1 MTATLVAARN
11 KTRNDEIPSPA
22 AADNKVDP
30 RPNGTLGRMT
40 DEQIDAFG
48 QELDRLREEIL
59 AKIGQEDA
67 DYIRRIVKV
76 QRGAEVAG
84 RSLFYLGFIP
94 PVWALATGL
103 LGLAKVLDN
112 MEIGHN
118 VIHGQYDFMGDE
130 ALNSRVFEWDNV
142 TPAKHWKH
150 SHNYLHHTFTNINGK
165 DRDVGYAILRVSP
178 EQRWEPASI
187 LNPAMGLLLASLFQ
201 WFVAAHDLETEK
213 LRNRTWKLDDY
224 REKLREVGQKA
235 GRQSLKDFVLF
246 PLATGPLFLST
257 LAGNVG
263 ANFIRDVWSA
273 AIIFCGHFPD
283 DVELFDFT
291 ESEKESRGRWYL
303 RQTVGSANIR
313 GGKIFHILSGNL
325 SHQIEH
331 HLFPDLPAYRYA
343 EIAPQVQEIC
353 QRYDVPYRSGRFSQ
367 QLFSVG
373 KRLCKMALPG
383 GGK

>member
-1 MTATLVAARN
+1 M
-11 KTRNDEIPSPA
+11 
-22 AADNKVDP
+22 
-30 RPNGTLGRMT
+30 
-40 DEQIDAFG
+40 
-48 QELDRLREEIL
+48 
-59 AKIGQEDA
+59 
-67 DYIRRIVKV
+67 
-76 QRGAEVAG
+76 VAG

-213 LRNRTWKLDDY
+213 LRNRTWMLDDH

-257 LAGNVG
+257 LAGNCFAAPG
-263 ANFIRDVWSA
+263 HIR
-273 AIIFCGHFPD
+273 
-283 DVELFDFT
+283 
-291 ESEKESRGRWYL
+291 
-303 RQTVGSANIR
+303 
-313 GGKIFHILSGNL
+313 
-325 SHQIEH
+325 
-331 HLFPDLPAYRYA
+331 
-343 EIAPQVQEIC
+343 PQ
-353 QRYDVPYRSGRFSQ
+353 
-367 QLFSVG
+367 
-373 KRLCKMALPG
+373 RLGME
-383 GGK
+383 